1 MVQQTVRHHQQL
13 RVWQLGMELAVDVYR
28 ATVIMPIDE
37 RFGLT
42 SQIRRAASS
51 ISANIAEGAG
61 RGSSL
66 DFARH
71 VSIASGSLA
80 ELESHLELAERLG
93 FLAFEASMHRKMRGL
108 RMMLSSLR
116 TRLRR

>member
-1 MVQQTVRHHQQL
+1 
-13 RVWQLGMELAVDVYR
+13 
-28 ATVIMPIDE
+28 MPMDE
-37 RFGLT
+37 RFGLA

-51 ISANIAEGAG
+51 IAANIAEGAG

-71 VSIASGSLA
+71 VAIASGSLA

-93 FLAFEASMHRKMRGL
+93 HLAFDEAMCRKMRGL

-116 TRLRR
+116 RRLRR